1 MPLIIWNE
9 GFSVNIKEIDE
20 QHKKL
25 FNLINMLHDA
35 MKKGGDKEVLAEI
48 LQGLVDYTKYHF
60 STEEKYMSSFKYPDY
75 HSHKAEHGEFIEKV
89 LEFCKDFSEDKI
101 GLSILIMPFLTDW
114 LSNHILVNDKK
125 YGSYFNKMG
134 IK

>member
-9 GFSVNIKEIDE
+9 GFSVNVKEIDE

-25 FNLINMLHDA
+25 INLINMLHDA
-35 MKKGGDKEVLAEI
+35 MKEGRAKKIVSEV

-60 STEEKYMSSFKYPDY
+60 STEEKYMSIFKYPDY
-75 HSHKAEHGEFIEKV
+75 QSHKAEHEKFIEKV
-89 LEFCKDFSEDKI
+89 LEFAKDFSEDKI
-101 GLSILIMPFLTDW
+101 GLPIKIMPFLTDW

-125 YGSYFNKMG
+125 FGSFLNEKG
-134 IK
+134 LK